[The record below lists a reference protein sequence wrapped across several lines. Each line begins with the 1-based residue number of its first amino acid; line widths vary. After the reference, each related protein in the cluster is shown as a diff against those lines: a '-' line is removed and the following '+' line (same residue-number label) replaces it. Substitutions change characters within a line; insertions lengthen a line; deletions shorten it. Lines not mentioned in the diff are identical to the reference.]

1 VRRCPAARWQAK
13 AVFRVWSLVAQK
25 SGRVWNEVLH
35 DFLFDPKLIPL
46 KIREIVKDFPDG
58 NSSLARTLLRCC
70 EVEVFPVGPH
80 GKKERGGWLG
90 YLGENGVFVHASLEN
105 RRSFL
110 KSKPL

>member
-13 AVFRVWSLVAQK
+13 AVLRVWSLVAQK

-58 NSSLARTLLRCC
+58 NSSSARTLLWHR
-70 EVEVFPVGPH
+70 EDEVFPAGPQ

-90 YLGENGVFVHASLEN
+90 YLGENGVLVHASLEN